1 LEVVVVLRLV
11 AVLLRLPAMVMCL
24 PTMVVCLPAM
34 ELCLLL
40 MVVLPSMVSVT
51 ELLTVMEVS
60 SAAIVLLDAMIFG

>member
-11 AVLLRLPAMVMCL
+11 VVLLWLPA
-24 PTMVVCLPAM
+24 MVVCLPTM

-51 ELLTVMEVS
+51 ELLSVMEVS
-60 SAAIVLLDAMIFG
+60 SADIVLLDAMIFG

>member
-11 AVLLRLPAMVMCL
+11 VVLLRLPAMV
-24 PTMVVCLPAM
+24 VCLTAM

-51 ELLTVMEVS
+51 ELLSVMEVS
-60 SAAIVLLDAMIFG
+60 SADIVLLDAMIFG